1 MIGKV
6 RTELVMKLSTFEHR
20 MLSQEHF
27 ECSGPEDLT
36 WINEYHL
43 ALDERCEAYFFMR
56 GIEGHLNGRQE
67 HPIYCRQV
75 WAQRLWEY
83 GRDFAQV
90 QFHAIECK
98 PFDGPDAAWI
108 ASYMAGNYP
117 SNSFGTNRFRA
128 ELFGLYARLYFEEV
142 IRGNPMSRHLKP
154 AHYSNKEPTQICKS
168 KGTTEMTQLYKVEGT
183 KKMGERVG
191 EDSDGNIVLKF
202 GLNDFEAFPA
212 EKVSKVMPHTIRLLG
227 SSFNRHFKCAKSLY
241 MKGDILAVRTN
252 VGLEMAEVMEIDTG
266 SEDARDLPKDKI
278 RGFVIKQPRATSAT
292 RKPATKST
300 AKKK

>member
-1 MIGKV
+1 MKLKV
-6 RTELVMKLSTFEHR
+6 RTTSVMRLADFQHR
-20 MLSQEHF
+20 MLSETHF

-36 WINEYHL
+36 WINEYQL

-56 GIEGHLNGRQE
+56 GIEGHLNGRRE
-67 HPIYCRQV
+67 HPIYRYAI
-75 WAQRLWEY
+75 WAQKLWEY

-90 QFHAIECK
+90 QFSALEYK

-108 ASYMAGNYP
+108 ASFMAGAYP
-117 SNSFGTNRFRA
+117 NNSFGSNHYWA

-142 IRGNPMSRHLKP
+142 IKDNPMSRHLKP
-154 AHYSNKEPTQICKS
+154 AHCVNEEPTQICKS
-168 KGTTEMTQLYKVEGT
+168 KGTAEMTQLYKVEGT

-227 SSFNRHFKCAKSLY
+227 SSFDRHFKCAKSLY

-252 VGLEMAEVMEIDTG
+252 VGLEIAEVMDVDTG
-266 SEDARDLPKDKI
+266 NEDAKDLPKDKI
-278 RGFVIKQPRATSAT
+278 RGFVIKQPRTTSAT